1 MNSKCIIFFLIL
13 FLCVFD
19 LLGENL
25 YLNSPEPKD
34 RLAVSLSIQRQES
47 LDAKKETI
55 TGALHAEKKIGI
67 YVSLFAILPY
77 QRLRESGERKSEHWN
92 QQQAGIKFF
101 LPLGDAGLAAVGGSS
116 YYFATGKE
124 RLGIGSEKFGNI
136 EFSGGLFYRNGPW
149 ALFGITRWN
158 SQTTPYLRERQGEQ
172 FEKAWYFDFWF
183 SYTYKSFEYIFEAT
197 RKVLYDP
204 QREDLYSTV
213 LSPGLMIHLK
223 SLSFGVAV
231 PFTVSRSYVP
241 DGTLARPE
249 TTFQRDDFDRG
260 ILFKSFKYF

>member
-1 MNSKCIIFFLIL
+1 MNSKYIIFFIIL
-13 FLCVFD
+13 SLSVSD
-19 LLGENL
+19 LFGENL

-34 RLAVSLSIQRQES
+34 RIAASLSILKQES
-47 LDAKKETI
+47 LDAKKETN
-55 TGALHAEKKIGI
+55 TGAIQAEKKIGA

-77 QRLRESGERKSEHWN
+77 QRLRESGERKTEHWN
-92 QQQAGIKFF
+92 QQQAGIKLF
-101 LPLGDAGLAAVGGSS
+101 LPLGEIGFAVVGGSS

-149 ALFGITRWN
+149 ALFTIARWN
-158 SQTTPYLRERQGEQ
+158 SQMTPYLRERQGEQ
-172 FEKAWYFDFWF
+172 FEKAWYLDFWF
-183 SYTYKSFEYIFEAT
+183 SYTYKSFEYIFEVT

-204 QREDLYSTV
+204 QKDDLYSTV
-213 LSPGLMIHLK
+213 CSPGIMVHLK
-223 SLSFGVAV
+223 LLSFGIAV
-231 PFTVSRSYVP
+231 PLTVHRSYVP

-260 ILFKSFKYF
+260 IVFKSFKYF